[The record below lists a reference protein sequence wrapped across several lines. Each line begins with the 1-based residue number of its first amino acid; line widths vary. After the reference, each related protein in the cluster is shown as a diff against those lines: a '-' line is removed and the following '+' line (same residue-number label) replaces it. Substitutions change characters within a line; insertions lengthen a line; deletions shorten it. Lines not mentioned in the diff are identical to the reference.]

1 VEEDKKQSMIINE
14 ELEEL
19 KRDEH
24 EIFDD
29 YMEMIMTFG
38 YITMF
43 SSAFALGATLIFI
56 FILFEVRSDVF
67 RIENTCRRPI
77 PTKAHTIGSWATTI
91 ELFCSLSVFSNLI
104 VSCFASDQIDALF
117 PWIAGLRNGSI

>member
-29 YMEMIMTFG
+29 YMEMI
-38 YITMF
+38 
-43 SSAFALGATLIFI
+43 
-56 FILFEVRSDVF
+56 
-67 RIENTCRRPI
+67 
-77 PTKAHTIGSWATTI
+77 
-91 ELFCSLSVFSNLI
+91 
-104 VSCFASDQIDALF
+104 
-117 PWIAGLRNGSI
+117 